1 MTIPSRLRDYTVHF
15 QDDGAFVAGLVA
27 RFPQRLFVVDENVW
41 RAWSGGLLGTIP
53 EQDRIV
59 FPVSEE
65 RKTLAGVEEI
75 YDRLMARS
83 AKKNATLVSIGGG
96 IVQDV
101 TGFAA
106 STLYRGIH
114 WVFVPTTLLAQ
125 ADSCV
130 GSKTSLNY
138 KRYKNLVGT
147 FYPPAEIHV
156 HAPFLASLR
165 EDDFRSGLGEVAKLH
180 LMGGAAATG
189 TLVAELP
196 RLLARAAGPLHGAIR
211 RSLEIKL
218 SYMEG
223 DEFDTGRRNLLNYGH
238 CFGHALET
246 TSDYAIPH
254 GQAVIVGMLL
264 ANAAATRR
272 GLLSRA
278 TAARLAETLLLPCLS
293 VTVREEHLAVD
304 PLLAA
309 MRQDKKRIGD
319 GLVMVMLR
327 DDHGLEKLTD
337 FGEAELRASL
347 DDLRALLAAAPRA
360 GTAPAP
366 PAP

>member
-1 MTIPSRLRDYTVHF
+1 MTIASRVRDYAVHF
-15 QDDGAFVAGLVA
+15 QDSGAFVADLVA

-41 RAWSGGLLGTIP
+41 KRWSGGLLAAIP
-53 EQDRIV
+53 EADRVV

-65 RKTLAGVEEI
+65 RKTLAGVAEVW
-75 YDRLMARS
+75 DRLMARS
-83 AKKNATLVSIGGG
+83 AKKNVTLVSIGGG

-114 WVFVPTTLLAQ
+114 WIFVPTTLLAQ

-130 GSKTSLNY
+130 GAKTSLNY
-138 KRYKNLVGT
+138 ARYKNLLGT
-147 FYPPAEIHV
+147 FFPPAEIHV
-156 HAPFLASLR
+156 HAPFLGTLTD
-165 EDDFRSGLGEVAKLH
+165 DDFRSGLGEVAKLH
-180 LMGGAAATG
+180 LMGGAGATAD
-189 TLVAELP
+189 LVAALP
-196 RLLARAAGPLHGAIR
+196 RLLAREAAPLQAAIR

-223 DEFDTGRRNLLNYGH
+223 DEFDTGRRNLLIFGH

-246 TSDYAIPH
+246 VSDYAIPH
-254 GQAVIVGMLL
+254 GQAVMVGMLV
-264 ANAAATRR
+264 ANAAAARR
-272 GLLSRA
+272 GLLRPA
-278 TAARLAETLLLPCLS
+278 TAARIAETVILPSLS
-293 VTVREEHLAVD
+293 VPVREPHLALE

-327 DDHGLEKLTD
+327 EDGTLEKRTD
-337 FGEAELRASL
+337 FGEAELRAAL
-347 DDLRALLAAAPRA
+347 DDLRALLR
-360 GTAPAP
+360 PA
-366 PAP
+366 